1 MSSKTLL
8 HGLTRQKNKKTSK
21 AFMQSSLRE
30 GFFETSDSEISII
43 MHQNE
48 NYIFLRTK

>member
-1 MSSKTLL
+1 
-8 HGLTRQKNKKTSK
+8 
-21 AFMQSSLRE
+21 MQSSLRE
-30 GFFETSDSEISII
+30 GFFETSDSEIAII